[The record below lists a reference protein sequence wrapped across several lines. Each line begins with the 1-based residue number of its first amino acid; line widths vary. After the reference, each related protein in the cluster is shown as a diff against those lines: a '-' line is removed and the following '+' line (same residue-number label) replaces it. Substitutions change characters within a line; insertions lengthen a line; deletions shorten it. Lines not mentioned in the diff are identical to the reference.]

1 MREAINARHLAMA
14 GLVLTTFFWAGN
26 ALVARATHES
36 IPPFAL
42 SFWRWLIPTVYL
54 LPFTLKAVSRY
65 RDELR
70 EHWLEVIALA
80 FFSVGAYNTIL
91 YLAAQSTGAINIALV
106 TSTMPLMIVLFS
118 TFILRELPKPMQL
131 AGLFAAF
138 CGVLVILTRADT
150 DRIMSVGFNRGD
162 LLMVLSI
169 SSWAL
174 YSVLIKRWPLK
185 IPLFPLLC
193 ILITLGTP
201 MILPF
206 YLWELQTEGGFDLTT
221 GNIAALLYVGTLPSV
236 AAYFLWNNGIKT
248 LGPGTTGLFAYLIP
262 IFSALI
268 AVPALGETIEPYHAI
283 GGAFVLVGLIASSRG
298 ARVKKP
304 AIRTGP

>member
-1 MREAINARHLAMA
+1 MREALNARHLAMA
-14 GLVLTTFFWAGN
+14 GLVLTTLFWAGN

-42 SFWRWLIPTVYL
+42 SFWRWFIPTIYL
-54 LPFTLKAVSRY
+54 LPFTLKAISRY
-65 RDELR
+65 RDELKK
-70 EHWLEVIALA
+70 HWIEVIALA

-106 TSTMPLMIVLFS
+106 SSTMPLMIVLFS
-118 TFILRELPKPMQL
+118 ALILRELPGRMQL
-131 AGLFAAF
+131 IGLIAAF
-138 CGVLVILTRADT
+138 CGVIVILTRANPERLT
-150 DRIMSVGFNRGD
+150 NVAFNHGD

-174 YSVLIKRWPLK
+174 YSVLIKRWPLN

-201 MILPF
+201 MIFPF
-206 YLWELQTEGGFDLTT
+206 YLWELNTEGGFDLTS
-221 GNIAALLYVGTLPSV
+221 GNVAALLYVGTLPSV

-262 IFSALI
+262 VFSALI

-283 GGAFVLVGLIASSRG
+283 GGAFVLVGLIASSWQNRT
-298 ARVKKP
+298 RKP
-304 AIRTGP
+304 TFRTGP

>member
-1 MREAINARHLAMA
+1 MSASSRQLAMA
-14 GLVLTTFFWAGN
+14 GLVLTTLFWAGN
-26 ALVARATHES
+26 ALVARGTSES

-54 LPFTLKAVSRY
+54 LPFTVKAVIRY
-65 RDELR
+65 HAILR
-70 EHWLEVIALA
+70 EHWLEVVGLA

-106 TSTMPLMIVLFS
+106 SSTMPLMIVLLS
-118 TFILRELPKPMQL
+118 ALILRIIPGRLQL
-131 AGLFAAF
+131 AGLILAF
-138 CGVLVILTRADT
+138 SGVVVILTRGSLDT
-150 DRIMSVGFNRGD
+150 LLHVSFNHGD

-174 YSVLIKRWPLK
+174 YSVLLKRWPLN

-193 ILITLGTP
+193 ILITIGTL

-206 YLWELQTEGGFDLTT
+206 YLWELQSEGGFDVNLS
-221 GNIAALLYVGTLPSV
+221 NMAALLYVGTLPSV

-262 IFSALI
+262 VFAALI
-268 AVPALGETIEPYHAI
+268 AVPVLGESIEAYHAA
-283 GGAFVLVGLIASSRG
+283 GGGLVLAGLIASSRQPRTP
-298 ARVKKP
+298 AATERVSP
-304 AIRTGP
+304 